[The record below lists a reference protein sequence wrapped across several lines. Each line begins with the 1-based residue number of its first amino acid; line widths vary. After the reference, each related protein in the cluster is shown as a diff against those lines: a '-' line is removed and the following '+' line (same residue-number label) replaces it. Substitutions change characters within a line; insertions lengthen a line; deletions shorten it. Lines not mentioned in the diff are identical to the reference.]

1 MAKTRN
7 TEVEEVEEVETN
19 DKEEVETPK
28 SNKDSVVVTWRGGSR
43 EYSKALHGVEF
54 MALATEFAEKKK
66 GTLV

>member
-7 TEVEEVEEVETN
+7 TEVEEVET
-19 DKEEVETPK
+19 KEEEVVETPK

-43 EYSKALHGVEF
+43 EYTKAVHGADF
-54 MALATEFAEKKK
+54 MALAAEFAEKKK